1 MFSQWRQNLKSL
13 YYKLLT
19 LSCFLPLTFQ
29 FTKSLWSCPYYYKS
43 LFLIV
48 LDTICSS
55 SNKKKNRQFT
65 FSWQDYVQVASA
77 LSAQY
82 IWKESGWKCGWERI
96 RLVSR
101 QAVSIASTMIFII
114 RTLIITVYI
123 YYTVCTTDTATN
135 KVFCLLYFGT
145 QCEQST
151 HQIDTQKCNF
161 QHSFILR
168 QACRLHRNE
177 NFKLYTSR
185 PHNSFVSRI
194 QRKVKLSCVT

>member
-1 MFSQWRQNLKSL
+1 MM
-13 YYKLLT
+13 
-19 LSCFLPLTFQ
+19 
-29 FTKSLWSCPYYYKS
+29 TKSHVPLLQIINPFLFPATNISIYKILMIMPLLLQIFVPYSPWHDLQQFKYS
-43 LFLIV
+43 
-48 LDTICSS
+48 
-55 SNKKKNRQFT
+55 KKIWQFI
-65 FSWQDYVQVASA
+65 FSWPALVQVASA